1 MSLLNI
7 GMSGLSASQ
16 SALMTTGNNISNVDT
31 AGYSRQ
37 QTVQGSKASIQYG
50 NVYIGTGTTLADV
63 RRVYNSYLDAQ
74 LQTTTSLNSDSAAYL
89 GQVTS
94 LDKLLSDSGTGLN
107 GALTKF
113 FASVQNVNAKPGDD
127 ASRQLLLSDA
137 QALGNRFN
145 SISSQLNSQNADI
158 NGNLTS
164 MADQVNKL
172 ATTMAQLN
180 KKISEVSAS
189 GGAPNDLLD
198 ARNETMRQ
206 LSTFTGAQFVERE
219 GNVDIYLG
227 SGQPLVIGNTVNKLE
242 AVPSKDDPGRISLQV
257 NRGSSTIDITSIMTG
272 GEIGGLLRYRSEV
285 LDPAMNELGRVA
297 LTVADQMNTIQAQ
310 GIDKNGNFG
319 GNLFNSINTAT
330 NMAQRSIATIGNS
343 AGSGN
348 FDVSIEDS
356 GKLTTNDYKVTF
368 TSATDYTVQRL
379 PDGSAVGAYSTT
391 TNPPPVIEGFAL
403 TLNGGAAAGDSFKIT
418 PTRNAAANIQTEMT
432 DSKRLAIA
440 APLGAAIAPGGS
452 GTLIIPAS
460 GQPTLTTKFDIYDS
474 ATATAMQNGLK
485 NSTPTRIVFGD
496 VSSDGTSQSYQ
507 LLDAQGNVLPLL
519 DAQGNAV
526 AAGTIKPGQSNLLRL
541 NIPLKDSTGSPIPPA
556 PATQYTVSF
565 DMTVAGSPDKGTAI
579 NVTLSQPGTLDN
591 RNGTVLA
598 GLQTQKTVDTGSAS
612 KGISLSDAYGK
623 LIEGVGAKA
632 AQGKLD
638 SAATSAILANAKSA
652 RDSLSGV
659 DLDEETGNLVK
670 YQQYYTASSQ
680 IIKAAQEIFSTLINS
695 L

>member
-172 ATTMAQLN
+172 ATTVAQLN
-180 KKISEVSAS
+180 KKISEVSSS

-452 GTLIIPAS
+452 GTLTIPAS
-460 GQPTLTTKFDIYDS
+460 GQPTLTTKFDIYDT
-474 ATATAMQNGLK
+474 ATTTAMQNGLK
-485 NSTPTRIVFGD
+485 YSTPVKVVFGD
-496 VSSDGTSQSYQ
+496 PSADGTTQSYQ
-507 LLDAQGNVLPLL
+507 LLDAKGGVLSSGSI
-519 DAQGNAV
+519 Q
-526 AAGTIKPGQSNLLRL
+526 PGQSNTLSL

-579 NVTLSQPGTLDN
+579 NVSLSQPGSLDN
-591 RNGTVLA
+591 RNGTALA
-598 GLQTQKTVDTGSAS
+598 GLQTQQVVDTGSAS
-612 KGISLSDAYGK
+612 KGISLTDAYGK
-623 LIEGVGAKA
+623 LVEGVGAKA

>member
-16 SALMTTGNNISNVDT
+16 SSLMTTGNNIANVDT

-37 QTVQGSKASIQYG
+37 QTVQGTKASQQFG

-89 GQVTS
+89 GQVTP

-137 QALGNRFN
+137 QALSNRFN
-145 SISSQLNSQNADI
+145 SVSSQLNAQNANI

-172 ATTMAQLN
+172 AATVAQLN
-180 KKISEVSAS
+180 QKISEISSS
-189 GGAPNDLLD
+189 GGMPNELLD
-198 ARNETMRQ
+198 ARNETVRQ
-206 LSTFTGAQFVERE
+206 LSTFTGAQIVERE

-227 SGQPLVIGNTVNKLE
+227 SGQPLVMGNTVNKLE
-242 AVPSKDDPGRISLQV
+242 VVPGKDDPNRLSLQL

-272 GEIGGLLRYRSEV
+272 GEIGGLLRYRSTV

-297 LTVADQMNTIQAQ
+297 LVVADQMNSIQAQ
-310 GIDKNGNFG
+310 GIDKNGDFG
-319 GNLFNSINTAT
+319 SNLFNSINSAAQ
-330 NMAQRSIATIGNS
+330 MAQRSIASGNNS
-343 AGSGN
+343 VGSGN
-348 FDVSIEDS
+348 FDVTIEDT
-356 GKLTTNDYKVTF
+356 GKLTINDYKVTF

-379 PDGSAVGAYSTT
+379 PDNTSVGGSYSTT
-391 TNPPPVIEGFAL
+391 TTPAPVIEGFSLKLA
-403 TLNGGAAAGDSFKIT
+403 GGTAAAGDTFKIT
-418 PTRNAAANIQTEMT
+418 PTRNAAATIKTEMT

-440 APLGAAIAPGGS
+440 APLGAAIAASGS
-452 GTLIIPAS
+452 GNGTLTIPAS
-460 GQPTLTTKFDIYDS
+460 GQPTLTTQFDIYDA
-474 ATATAMQNGLK
+474 ATKTAMQNGLK
-485 NSTPTRIVFGD
+485 NSTPTKVVFGA
-496 VSSDGTSQSYQ
+496 VSADGTSQAYQ
-507 LLDAQGNVLPLL
+507 FLDAKGGVISS
-519 DAQGNAV
+519 
-526 AAGTIKPGQSNLLRL
+526 GTIKPGESNTL
-541 NIPLKDSTGSPIPPA
+541 NLSIPLKDATGAPIPPA
-556 PATQYTVSF
+556 PATQYTAAFS
-565 DMTVAGSPDKGTAI
+565 MSIAGSPSNGAGI
-579 NVTLSQPGTLDN
+579 NVSLSQPGSLDN
-591 RNGTVLA
+591 RNGTALA
-598 GLQTQKTVDTGSAS
+598 GLQTAQTVDTGSAS
-612 KGISLSDAYGK
+612 KGISLNDAYGK
-623 LIEGVGAKA
+623 LVEGVGSKA

-638 SAATSAILANAKSA
+638 SAATEAILANAKGA

-680 IIKAAQEIFSTLINS
+680 IIKAAQQIFSTLINS
-695 L
+695 I

>member
-16 SALMTTGNNISNVDT
+16 TSLMTTGNNIANADT

-37 QTVQGSKASIQYG
+37 QTVQGTKASQQFG

-89 GQVTS
+89 GQVTP
-94 LDKLLSDSGTGLN
+94 LDTLLSDSGTGLN

-137 QALGNRFN
+137 QALSNRFN
-145 SISSQLNSQNADI
+145 SVSSQLNAQNANI
-158 NGNLTS
+158 NGNLTN

-172 ATTMAQLN
+172 ATTVAQLN
-180 KKISEVSAS
+180 QKIAEISSS
-189 GGAPNDLLD
+189 GGMPNELLD
-198 ARNETMRQ
+198 ARNETVRQ
-206 LSTFTGAQFVERE
+206 LSTFTGAQIVERE

-227 SGQPLVIGNTVNKLE
+227 SGQPLVMGNTVNKLE
-242 AVPSKDDPGRISLQV
+242 VVPGKDDPNRLALQL

-272 GEIGGLLRYRSEV
+272 GEIGGLLRYRSTV

-297 LTVADQMNTIQAQ
+297 LVVADQMNSIQAQ
-310 GIDKNGNFG
+310 GIDKNGDFG
-319 GNLFNSINTAT
+319 SNLFNSINSAAQ
-330 NMAQRSIATIGNS
+330 MAQRSIASGNNS
-343 AGSGN
+343 VGSGN

-356 GKLTTNDYKVTF
+356 GKLTINDYKVTF

-379 PDGSAVGAYSTT
+379 PDNSSIGSYSTLT
-391 TNPPPVIEGFAL
+391 TPAPVIDGFSLNL
-403 TLNGGAAAGDSFKIT
+403 TGGTAAAGDTFKIT
-418 PTRNAAANIQTEMT
+418 PTRNAAANIKTEMT

-440 APLGAAIAPGGS
+440 APLGAAIAASGSGS
-452 GTLIIPAS
+452 GTLTIPAS
-460 GQPTLTTKFDIYDS
+460 GQPTLTTQFDIYDA
-474 ATATAMQNGLK
+474 ATTTAMQNGLK
-485 NSTPTRIVFGD
+485 NSTPTKVVFGA
-496 VSSDGTSQSYQ
+496 VSADGTSQTYQ
-507 LLDAQGNVLPLL
+507 FLDAKGGLISS
-519 DAQGNAV
+519 
-526 AAGTIKPGQSNLLRL
+526 GTIKPGESNTLSLS
-541 NIPLKDSTGSPIPPA
+541 IPLKDATGAPIPPA
-556 PATQYTVSF
+556 PATQYTAAFS
-565 DMTVAGSPDKGTAI
+565 MTIAGSPSNGAGI
-579 NVTLSQPGTLDN
+579 NVSLSQPGSLDN
-591 RNGTVLA
+591 RNGTALA
-598 GLQTQKTVDTGSAS
+598 GLQTAQTVDTGSAS
-612 KGISLSDAYGK
+612 KGISLNDAYGK
-623 LIEGVGAKA
+623 LVEGVGSKA

-638 SAATSAILANAKSA
+638 SAATEAILANAKGA

-695 L
+695 I

>member
-16 SALMTTGNNISNVDT
+16 SSLMTTGNNIANVDT

-37 QTVQGSKASIQYG
+37 QTVQGTKASQQFG

-89 GQVTS
+89 GQVTP

-137 QALGNRFN
+137 QALSNRFN
-145 SISSQLNSQNADI
+145 SVSSQLNAQNANI
-158 NGNLTS
+158 NGNLTN

-172 ATTMAQLN
+172 AATVAQLN
-180 KKISEVSAS
+180 QKISEISSA
-189 GGAPNDLLD
+189 GGMPNELLD
-198 ARNETMRQ
+198 ARNETVRQ
-206 LSTFTGAQFVERE
+206 LSTFTGAQIVERE

-227 SGQPLVIGNTVNKLE
+227 SGQPLVMGNTVNKLE
-242 AVPSKDDPGRISLQV
+242 VVPGKDDPNRLSLQL

-272 GEIGGLLRYRSEV
+272 GEIGGLLRYRSTV

-297 LTVADQMNTIQAQ
+297 LVVADQMNSIQAQ
-310 GIDKNGNFG
+310 GIDKNGDFG
-319 GNLFNSINTAT
+319 SNLFNSINSAAQ
-330 NMAQRSIATIGNS
+330 MAQRSIASGNNS
-343 AGSGN
+343 VGSGN
-348 FDVSIEDS
+348 FDVSIEDT
-356 GKLTTNDYKVTF
+356 GKLTINDYKVTF

-379 PDGSAVGAYSTT
+379 PDNTSMGSFNTATT
-391 TNPPPVIEGFAL
+391 PAPVIDGFSLKL
-403 TLNGGAAAGDSFKIT
+403 TSGTAAAGDTFKIT
-418 PTRNAAANIQTEMT
+418 PTRNAAANIKTEMT

-440 APLGAAIAPGGS
+440 APLGAAIAASGS
-452 GTLIIPAS
+452 GNGTLTIPAS
-460 GQPTLTTKFDIYDS
+460 GQPTLTTQFDIYDA
-474 ATATAMQNGLK
+474 ATKTAMQNGLK
-485 NSTPTRIVFGD
+485 NSTPTKVVFGA
-496 VSSDGTSQSYQ
+496 VSADGTSQTYQ
-507 LLDAQGNVLPLL
+507 FLDAKGGLISS
-519 DAQGNAV
+519 
-526 AAGTIKPGQSNLLRL
+526 GTIKPGESNTL
-541 NIPLKDSTGSPIPPA
+541 NLSIPLKDATGAPIPPA
-556 PATQYTVSF
+556 PATQYTAAFS
-565 DMTVAGSPDKGTAI
+565 MTIAGSPSNGAGI
-579 NVTLSQPGTLDN
+579 NVSLSQPGSLDN
-591 RNGTVLA
+591 RNGTTLA
-598 GLQTQKTVDTGSAS
+598 GLQTAQTVDTGSAS
-612 KGISLSDAYGK
+612 KGISLNDAYGK
-623 LIEGVGAKA
+623 LVEGVGSKA

-638 SAATSAILANAKSA
+638 SAATSAILANAKGA

-695 L
+695 I

>member
-89 GQVTS
+89 GQVTP

-137 QALGNRFN
+137 QALSNRFN

-242 AVPSKDDPGRISLQV
+242 TVPSKVDPGRVSLQL

-319 GNLFNSINTAT
+319 GNLFNNINSAT

-403 TLNGGAAAGDSFKIT
+403 KLNGGAAAGDSFKIT

-452 GTLIIPAS
+452 GTLSIPAS

-485 NSTPTRIVFGD
+485 NSTPTKVVFGD
-496 VSSDGTSQSYQ
+496 VSADGTSQTYQ
-507 LLDAQGNVLPLL
+507 FLDAKGGVISS
-519 DAQGNAV
+519 
-526 AAGTIKPGQSNLLRL
+526 GTIKPGENNTLSLTV
-541 NIPLKDSTGSPIPPA
+541 PLKDATGAPIPPA
-556 PATQYTVSF
+556 PATQYTASF
-565 DMTVAGSPDKGTAI
+565 DMTVAGSPGKGTGI

-591 RNGTVLA
+591 RNGTALA
-598 GLQTQKTVDTGSAS
+598 GLQTQQTVDTGSAS
-612 KGISLSDAYGK
+612 KGISLTDAYGK
-623 LIEGVGAKA
+623 LVEGVGAKA

>member
-16 SALMTTGNNISNVDT
+16 SSLMTTGNNIANVDT

-37 QTVQGSKASIQYG
+37 QTVQGTKASQQFG

-89 GQVTS
+89 GQVTP

-137 QALGNRFN
+137 QALSNRFN
-145 SISSQLNSQNADI
+145 SVSSQLNVQNANI
-158 NGNLTS
+158 NGNLTN

-172 ATTMAQLN
+172 AATVAQLN
-180 KKISEVSAS
+180 QKISEISSS
-189 GGAPNDLLD
+189 GGMPNELLD
-198 ARNETMRQ
+198 ARNETVRQ
-206 LSTFTGAQFVERE
+206 LSTFTGAQIVERE

-227 SGQPLVIGNTVNKLE
+227 SGQPLVMGNTVNKLE
-242 AVPSKDDPGRISLQV
+242 VVPGKDDPNRLALQL

-272 GEIGGLLRYRSEV
+272 GEIGGLLRYRSTV

-297 LTVADQMNTIQAQ
+297 LVVADQMNSIQAQ
-310 GIDKNGNFG
+310 GIDKNGDFG
-319 GNLFNSINTAT
+319 SNLFNSINSAAQ
-330 NMAQRSIATIGNS
+330 MAQRSIASGNNS
-343 AGSGN
+343 VGSGN
-348 FDVSIEDS
+348 FDVSIEDT
-356 GKLTTNDYKVTF
+356 GKLTINDYKVTF

-379 PDGSAVGAYSTT
+379 PDNTPVGGSYSTT
-391 TNPPPVIEGFAL
+391 TTPAPVIEGFSLKL
-403 TLNGGAAAGDSFKIT
+403 TGGTAAAGDTFKIT
-418 PTRNAAANIQTEMT
+418 PTRNAAANIKTEMT

-440 APLGAAIAPGGS
+440 APLGASIAASGS
-452 GTLIIPAS
+452 GNGTLTIPAS
-460 GQPTLTTKFDIYDS
+460 GQPTLTTQFDIYDA
-474 ATATAMQNGLK
+474 ATKTAMQNGLK
-485 NSTPTRIVFGD
+485 NSTPTKVVFGA
-496 VSSDGTSQSYQ
+496 VSADGTSQAYQ
-507 LLDAQGNVLPLL
+507 FLDAKGGVISS
-519 DAQGNAV
+519 
-526 AAGTIKPGQSNLLRL
+526 GTIKPGESNTLSLS
-541 NIPLKDSTGSPIPPA
+541 IPLKDSTGAPIPPA
-556 PATQYTVSF
+556 PATQYTAAFS
-565 DMTVAGSPDKGTAI
+565 MTIAGSPSNGAGI
-579 NVTLSQPGTLDN
+579 NVSLSQPGSLDN
-591 RNGTVLA
+591 RNGTALA
-598 GLQTQKTVDTGSAS
+598 GLQTAQTVDTGSAS
-612 KGISLSDAYGK
+612 KGISLNDAYGK
-623 LIEGVGAKA
+623 LVEGVGSKA

-638 SAATSAILANAKSA
+638 SAATSAILANAKGA

-695 L
+695 I

>member
-16 SALMTTGNNISNVDT
+16 ASLMTTGNNIANADT

-37 QTVQGSKASIQYG
+37 QTVQGTKSSQQFG
-50 NVYIGTGTTLADV
+50 NVFIGTGTTLADV

-89 GQVTS
+89 GQVS
-94 LDKLLSDSGTGLN
+94 PLDKLLSDSGTGLN

-137 QALGNRFN
+137 QALSNRFN
-145 SISSQLNSQNADI
+145 SVSSQLNAQNANI
-158 NGNLTS
+158 NGNLTN

-172 ATTMAQLN
+172 AATVAQLN
-180 KKISEVSAS
+180 QKIAEISSA
-189 GGAPNDLLD
+189 GGMPNDLLD
-198 ARNETMRQ
+198 ARNETVRQ
-206 LSTFTGAQFVERE
+206 LSTFTGAQIVERE
-219 GNVDIYLG
+219 GSVDIYLG

-242 AVPSKDDPGRISLQV
+242 VVAGKDDPNRLSLQL

-272 GEIGGLLRYRSEV
+272 GEIGGLLRYRSTV

-297 LTVADQMNTIQAQ
+297 LVVADQMNSIQAQ
-310 GIDKNGNFG
+310 GIDKNGDFG
-319 GNLFNSINTAT
+319 SNLFNSINSA
-330 NMAQRSIATIGNS
+330 AQISQRSIASTNNVGT
-343 AGSGN
+343 GN
-348 FDVSIEDS
+348 FDVSIQDT
-356 GKLTTNDYKVTF
+356 GKLTINDYKVTF

-379 PDGSAVGAYSTT
+379 PDNTSMGSFSTAPPATAPVFDGIELKFSAASATVGDT
-391 TNPPPVIEGFAL
+391 
-403 TLNGGAAAGDSFKIT
+403 FKIT
-418 PTRNAAANIQTEMT
+418 PTRNAASNIKTEMT

-440 APLGAAIAPGGS
+440 APLGAAIAAGGS
-452 GTLIIPAS
+452 GTLTIPAS
-460 GQPTLTTKFDIYDS
+460 GQPTLTTQFDIYDA
-474 ATATAMQNGLK
+474 ATTSAMQNGLK
-485 NSTPTRIVFGD
+485 NSTPTKIVFGD
-496 VSSDGTSQSYQ
+496 VSADGASQTYQ
-507 LLDAQGNVLPLL
+507 FLDAKGGVISS
-519 DAQGNAV
+519 
-526 AAGTIKPGQSNLLRL
+526 GTIKPGESNTLSL
-541 NIPLKDSTGSPIPPA
+541 NIPLKDASGAPIPPA

-565 DMTVAGSPDKGTAI
+565 DMTVAGAPGKGTAI
-579 NVTLSQPGTLDN
+579 NVSLSQPGTLDN
-591 RNGTVLA
+591 RNGTALA
-598 GLQTQKTVDTGSAS
+598 GLQTKQTVDTGSAS
-612 KGISLSDAYGK
+612 KGISLNDAYGK
-623 LIEGVGAKA
+623 LVEGVGSKA

-638 SAATSAILANAKSA
+638 SAATGAILANAKGA

>member
-74 LQTTTSLNSDSAAYL
+74 LQTTTALNSDAAAYQ
-89 GQVTS
+89 GQVTP
-94 LDKLLSDSGTGLN
+94 LDTLLSDSSTGLN

-137 QALGNRFN
+137 QALSNRFN
-145 SISSQLNSQNADI
+145 SVSSQLNTQNTNI

-172 ATTMAQLN
+172 VTTLSQLN
-180 KKISEVSAS
+180 KKISEVSNS

-219 GNVDIYLG
+219 GSVDVYLG

-242 AVPSKDDPGRISLQV
+242 TVTSKDDPGRLSLQL

-297 LTVADQMNTIQAQ
+297 LVVADQMNSIQAQ
-310 GIDKNGNFG
+310 GIDKNGDFG
-319 GNLFNSINTAT
+319 SNLFSNINSAA
-330 NMAQRSIATIGNS
+330 NMSQRSIASGGNS

-348 FDVSIEDS
+348 FDVSIEDT
-356 GKLTTNDYKVTF
+356 GKLTINDYKVTF
-368 TSATDYTVQRL
+368 TSATDYYVQRL
-379 PDGSAVGAYSTT
+379 PDNTSMGAFSTT

-403 TLNGGAAAGDSFKIT
+403 KLNGGAAAGDSFKIT

-452 GTLIIPAS
+452 GTLTIPAS
-460 GQPTLTTKFDIYDS
+460 GQPTLTTKFDIYDT
-474 ATATAMQNGLK
+474 ATTTAMQNGLK
-485 NSTPTRIVFGD
+485 YSTPVKVVFGD
-496 VSSDGTSQSYQ
+496 PSADGTTQSYQ
-507 LLDAQGNVLPLL
+507 LLDAKGGVLSSGSI
-519 DAQGNAV
+519 Q
-526 AAGTIKPGQSNLLRL
+526 PGQSNTLSL

-579 NVTLSQPGTLDN
+579 NVSLSQPGSLDN
-591 RNGTVLA
+591 RNGTALA
-598 GLQTQKTVDTGSAS
+598 GLQTQQVVDTGSAS
-612 KGISLSDAYGK
+612 KGISLTDAYGK
-623 LIEGVGAKA
+623 LVEGVGAKA

>member
-7 GMSGLSASQ
+7 GMSGLSASHN
-16 SALMTTGNNISNVDT
+16 ALATTGNNISNADT

-37 QTVQGSKASIQYG
+37 QTVQGAKNSIQYG

-89 GQVTS
+89 GQVTP
-94 LDKLLSDSGTGLN
+94 LDTLLSDSGTGLN

-113 FASVQNVNAKPGDD
+113 FTSVQNVNAKPGDD
-127 ASRQLLLSDA
+127 ASRQLLLGDA
-137 QALGNRFN
+137 QALSNRFN
-145 SISSQLNSQNADI
+145 SVSSQLSTQNANI
-158 NGNLTS
+158 NGNLAN

-172 ATTMAQLN
+172 ATTVAQLN
-180 KKISEVSAS
+180 KKISEISSS
-189 GGAPNDLLD
+189 GGAPNELLD

-206 LSTFTGAQFVERE
+206 LSTFTGAQFVERD
-219 GNVDIYLG
+219 GNVDIFLG

-242 AVPSKDDPGRISLQV
+242 AVPGKDDPGRLSLQV
-257 NRGSSTIDITSIMTG
+257 NRGSSIIDITSIMTG

-297 LTVADQMNTIQAQ
+297 LVVADQMNSIQAQ

-319 GNLFNSINTAT
+319 SNLFNSINSAAQ
-330 NMAQRSIATIGNS
+330 MSQRSIASTSNS

-348 FDVSIEDS
+348 FDVSIEDT
-356 GKLTTNDYKVTF
+356 GKLTINDYKVTF
-368 TSATDYTVQRL
+368 TTATDYTVQRQ
-379 PDGSAVGAYSTT
+379 PDNTSIGSFSTT
-391 TNPPPVIEGFAL
+391 TTPAPVIDGFSM
-403 TLNGGAAAGDSFKIT
+403 TFNGGAAQGDTFKLT
-418 PTRNAAANIQTEMT
+418 PTRNASANIKTEMT
-432 DSKRLAIA
+432 DTKRLAIA

-452 GTLIIPAS
+452 GTLTIPAS

-485 NSTPTRIVFGD
+485 NSTPTKVVFGD
-496 VSSDGTSQSYQ
+496 VSADGTSQSYQ
-507 LLDAQGNVLPLL
+507 FLDAKGGVISS
-519 DAQGNAV
+519 
-526 AAGTIKPGQSNLLRL
+526 GTIKPGENNTLSLTV
-541 NIPLKDSTGSPIPPA
+541 PLKDATGAPIPPA
-556 PATQYTVSF
+556 PATQYTASF
-565 DMTVAGSPDKGTAI
+565 DMTVAGSPGKGTAI
-579 NVTLSQPGTLDN
+579 NVTLSQPGSLDN
-591 RNGTVLA
+591 RNGTTLA
-598 GLQTQKTVDTGSAS
+598 GLQTAQTVDTGSTS
-612 KGISLSDAYGK
+612 KGISLNDAYGK
-623 LIEGVGAKA
+623 LVEGVGSKA

-638 SAATSAILANAKSA
+638 SAATSAILANAKGA

>member
-89 GQVTS
+89 GQVTP
-94 LDKLLSDSGTGLN
+94 LDKLLSDSSTGLN

-348 FDVSIEDS
+348 FDVSIEDT

-452 GTLIIPAS
+452 GTLTIPAS
-460 GQPTLTTKFDIYDS
+460 GQPTLTTKFDIYDA
-474 ATATAMQNGLK
+474 ATTTAMQNGLK
-485 NSTPTRIVFGD
+485 YSTPVKVVFGD
-496 VSSDGTSQSYQ
+496 PSADGTTQSYQ
-507 LLDAQGNVLPLL
+507 LLDAKGGVLSSGSI
-519 DAQGNAV
+519 Q
-526 AAGTIKPGQSNLLRL
+526 PGQSNTLSL

-579 NVTLSQPGTLDN
+579 NVSLSQPGSLDN
-591 RNGTVLA
+591 RNGTALA
-598 GLQTQKTVDTGSAS
+598 GLQTQQVVDTGSAS
-612 KGISLSDAYGK
+612 KGISLTDAYGK
-623 LIEGVGAKA
+623 LVEGVGAKA

>member
-89 GQVTS
+89 GQVTP
-94 LDKLLSDSGTGLN
+94 LDKLLSDSSTGLN

-219 GNVDIYLG
+219 
-227 SGQPLVIGNTVNKLE
+227 
-242 AVPSKDDPGRISLQV
+242 
-257 NRGSSTIDITSIMTG
+257 
-272 GEIGGLLRYRSEV
+272 
-285 LDPAMNELGRVA
+285 
-297 LTVADQMNTIQAQ
+297 
-310 GIDKNGNFG
+310 
-319 GNLFNSINTAT
+319 
-330 NMAQRSIATIGNS
+330 
-343 AGSGN
+343 
-348 FDVSIEDS
+348 
-356 GKLTTNDYKVTF
+356 
-368 TSATDYTVQRL
+368 
-379 PDGSAVGAYSTT
+379 
-391 TNPPPVIEGFAL
+391 
-403 TLNGGAAAGDSFKIT
+403 
-418 PTRNAAANIQTEMT
+418 
-432 DSKRLAIA
+432 
-440 APLGAAIAPGGS
+440 
-452 GTLIIPAS
+452 
-460 GQPTLTTKFDIYDS
+460 
-474 ATATAMQNGLK
+474 
-485 NSTPTRIVFGD
+485 
-496 VSSDGTSQSYQ
+496 
-507 LLDAQGNVLPLL
+507 
-519 DAQGNAV
+519 
-526 AAGTIKPGQSNLLRL
+526 
-541 NIPLKDSTGSPIPPA
+541 
-556 PATQYTVSF
+556 
-565 DMTVAGSPDKGTAI
+565 
-579 NVTLSQPGTLDN
+579 
-591 RNGTVLA
+591 
-598 GLQTQKTVDTGSAS
+598 
-612 KGISLSDAYGK
+612 
-623 LIEGVGAKA
+623 
-632 AQGKLD
+632 
-638 SAATSAILANAKSA
+638 
-652 RDSLSGV
+652 
-659 DLDEETGNLVK
+659 
-670 YQQYYTASSQ
+670 
-680 IIKAAQEIFSTLINS
+680 
-695 L
+695 

>member
-7 GMSGLSASQ
+7 GMSGLSASH
-16 SALMTTGNNISNVDT
+16 SALATTGNNIANADT

-37 QTVQGSKASIQYG
+37 QTVQGTKGSIQYG
-50 NVYIGTGTTLADV
+50 NVYVGTGTTLADV

-89 GQVTS
+89 GQVTP
-94 LDKLLSDSGTGLN
+94 LDTLLSDSGTGLN

-137 QALGNRFN
+137 QALSNRFN
-145 SISSQLNSQNADI
+145 SVSSQLSTQNANI
-158 NGNLTS
+158 NGNLTN

-172 ATTMAQLN
+172 ATTVAQLN
-180 KKISEVSAS
+180 QKISEISSA
-189 GGAPNDLLD
+189 GGTPNELLD

-206 LSTFTGAQFVERE
+206 LSTFTGAQYVERD
-219 GNVDIYLG
+219 GNVDVYLG
-227 SGQPLVIGNTVNKLE
+227 SGQPLVIGSTVNKLE
-242 AVPSKDDPGRISLQV
+242 AVPGKDDPGRLSLQL

-297 LTVADQMNTIQAQ
+297 LVVADQMNSIQAQ
-310 GIDKNGNFG
+310 GIDKNGDFG
-319 GNLFNSINTAT
+319 SNLFNNINSAAQ
-330 NMAQRSIATIGNS
+330 MSQRSIASTGNS

-348 FDVSIEDS
+348 FDVSIEDT
-356 GKLTTNDYKVTF
+356 GKLTINDYKVTF

-379 PDGSAVGAYSTT
+379 PDNTSMGSFSTT
-391 TNPPPVIEGFAL
+391 TTPAPVIDGFSM
-403 TLNGGAAAGDSFKIT
+403 TFNGGAAQGDTFKLT
-418 PTRNAAANIQTEMT
+418 PTRNASANIKTEMT

-440 APLGAAIAPGGS
+440 APLGAAIAAGGS
-452 GTLIIPAS
+452 GTLTIPAS
-460 GQPTLTTKFDIYDS
+460 GQPTLTTRFDLYDA
-474 ATATAMQNGLK
+474 ATTTAMQNGMK
-485 NSTPTRIVFGD
+485 YSTPVKVVFGD
-496 VSSDGTSQSYQ
+496 PSADGTTQSYQ
-507 LLDAQGNVLPLL
+507 LLDAKGGVLSS
-519 DAQGNAV
+519 
-526 AAGTIKPGQSNLLRL
+526 GTIQPGQNNTLNLS
-541 NIPLKDSTGSPIPPA
+541 IPLKDSTGAPIPPA
-556 PATQYTVSF
+556 PATQYTVNF
-565 DMTVAGSPDKGTAI
+565 DMTVAGSPGKGTAI
-579 NVTLSQPGTLDN
+579 NVSLSQPGSLDN

-598 GLQTQKTVDTGSAS
+598 GLQTAQTVDTGSAS
-612 KGISLSDAYGK
+612 KGISLNDAYGK
-623 LIEGVGAKA
+623 LVEGVGSKA

-638 SAATSAILANAKSA
+638 SAATTAILANAKGA

>member
-7 GMSGLSASQ
+7 GMSGLAASQ
-16 SALMTTGNNISNVDT
+16 SSLMTTGNNIANVDT

-37 QTVQGSKASIQYG
+37 QTVQGTKASQQFG

-89 GQVTS
+89 NQVTP
-94 LDKLLSDSGTGLN
+94 LDKLLSDTSTGLN

-137 QALGNRFN
+137 QALSNRFN
-145 SISSQLNSQNADI
+145 SVSSQLNEQNANI
-158 NGNLTS
+158 NGNLKN

-172 ATTMAQLN
+172 ATTVAQLN
-180 KKISEVSAS
+180 QKITEISSS
-189 GGAPNDLLD
+189 GGMPNELLD
-198 ARNETMRQ
+198 ARNETVRQ
-206 LSTFTGAQFVERE
+206 LSTFTGAQIVERE

-227 SGQPLVIGNTVNKLE
+227 SGQPLVMGNTVNKLE
-242 AVPSKDDPGRISLQV
+242 VVPGKDDPNRLALQL

-272 GEIGGLLRYRSEV
+272 GEIGGLLRYRSTV

-297 LTVADQMNTIQAQ
+297 LVVADQMNSIQAQ
-310 GIDKNGNFG
+310 GIDKNGDFG
-319 GNLFNSINTAT
+319 SNLFNSINSAAQ
-330 NMAQRSIATIGNS
+330 MAQRSIASGNNS
-343 AGSGN
+343 VGSGN
-348 FDVSIEDS
+348 FDVSIEDT
-356 GKLTTNDYKVTF
+356 GKLTINDYKVTF

-379 PDGSAVGAYSTT
+379 PDNSSMGSFSTLT
-391 TNPPPVIEGFAL
+391 TPPPVIDGFSM
-403 TLNGGAAAGDSFKIT
+403 TLGGGTAAAGDTFKIT
-418 PTRNAAANIQTEMT
+418 PTRNAATNIKTEMT

-440 APLGAAIAPGGS
+440 APLGAAIAASGSGS
-452 GTLIIPAS
+452 GTLTIPAS
-460 GQPTLTTKFDIYDS
+460 GQPTLTTQFDIYDT

-485 NSTPTRIVFGD
+485 NSTPTKVVFGA
-496 VSSDGTSQSYQ
+496 VSADGTSQTYQ
-507 LLDAQGNVLPLL
+507 FLDAKGGLISS
-519 DAQGNAV
+519 
-526 AAGTIKPGQSNLLRL
+526 GTIKPGESNTL
-541 NIPLKDSTGSPIPPA
+541 NLSIPLKDATDAPIPPA
-556 PATQYTVSF
+556 PATQYTATF
-565 DMTVAGSPDKGTAI
+565 RMTFAGAPSNGAAI
-579 NVTLSQPGTLDN
+579 NVSLSQPGSLDN
-591 RNGTVLA
+591 RNGTTLA
-598 GLQTQKTVDTGSAS
+598 GLQTAQTVDTGSAS
-612 KGISLSDAYGK
+612 KGISLNDAYGR
-623 LIEGVGAKA
+623 LVEGVGSKA

-638 SAATSAILANAKSA
+638 SAATSAILANAKGA

-695 L
+695 I